1 MKSKVLVTM
10 TMQEAFSCHTIRQK
24 SGIVDSVGPWVTM
37 YAFGWTRLW
46 GGEATY
52 SFNQLMMSNCLNQIQ
67 LVNCV
72 QDQDKKFLD
81 LV

>member
-1 MKSKVLVTM
+1 MTRMKSKVLVTM

-46 GGEATY
+46 RGGHLFFQSTDDV
-52 SFNQLMMSNCLNQIQ
+52 QLSKSNWSI
-67 LVNCV
+67 V
-72 QDQDKKFLD
+72 
-81 LV
+81 